1 MSFRRVPFVRFQQS
15 ETDCGI
21 ACVSMLLASFGRRA
35 SMENLRDMV
44 SWGRDGTSVAAITEL
59 LEGLGVRYAVESV
72 DDIGYFRRDDF
83 EGPCMVHWRFSHW
96 VVVEG
101 AGRKGFSV
109 VDPQRGRYMVSP
121 EEYSSSFTGILI
133 RIVGTDYER
142 VGRLARLRSL
152 ISRMRSIG
160 GVFIPFVD
168 RKRLGLSVAA
178 ALIVQAIP
186 GLGAWLTATLF
197 SRMSVGLDRDT
208 AITCCLSLLAF
219 GIGSG
224 LAMFSRGI
232 ASAQLG
238 ADLRMSIGVRL
249 LSAFLNASFR
259 YVQGRSIGD
268 VVNRIVGVQ
277 VVQNLLSN
285 VLLTVMFDLTST
297 VVYVV
302 VLLLLWTEA
311 GVYVCLLLVAYA
323 VFLFFSGRRM
333 YHLSVASVNA
343 ASTAQSELVGICSAA
358 EAIKLAQAE
367 RRISSN
373 WRFTLGQEV
382 FREYRFLRFQAMLQA
397 AGVFVQ
403 QVLPLCILV
412 YGAFRFT
419 QGSVSIGLIAG
430 VNSLLGSLFGSAMM
444 ISYTAQQILS
454 SGVVLER
461 VRDLLHAPQEI
472 SRDMSSEGIGAATFS
487 QSLTLSHVVK
497 RYGGSSYPVL
507 SDVSLTVRPGDF
519 IGIKGR
525 TGAGKTTLLRTIVCL
540 EDIEGGD
547 IRFDGVSKDELTVM
561 SVRSLFGVVS
571 QEPQIMAGSL
581 RYNLTL
587 GVDGVFSDDLLFEAL
602 EVVELAQEVRMMPM
616 GLDTVIGDSGAGLS
630 GGQCQRLAIGRAVL
644 RDCSVLVLDEATSAL
659 DLSTEVAV
667 VSKLRRRG
675 VAVICAT
682 HRDSTLR
689 SADAVYE
696 LAGGKLTRVCLC

>member
-1 MSFRRVPFVRFQQS
+1 MSFRCVPFVRFQQS
-15 ETDCGI
+15 ETGCGI
-21 ACVSMLLASFGRRA
+21 ACISMLLAYFGRRI
-35 SMENLRDMV
+35 SIEDLRDMV

-59 LEGLGVRYAVESV
+59 LERLSVRYTVEGV
-72 DDIGYFRRDDF
+72 DDIDYFRSDKF

-96 VVVEG
+96 VIVEG

-109 VDPQRGRYMVSP
+109 VDPQRGRYIVSP
-121 EEYSSSFTGILI
+121 EEYSNSFTGVLI
-133 RIVGTDYER
+133 RIVETDHKR
-142 VGRLARLRSL
+142 VGRLVRLRSL
-152 ISRMRSIG
+152 IYHGRSISR
-160 GVFIPFVD
+160 VFIPFID
-168 RKRLGLSVAA
+168 RKRLVLSVAA
-178 ALIVQAIP
+178 ALVVQTIP

-197 SRMSVGLDRDT
+197 SRMSVGLDKST
-208 AITCCLSLLAF
+208 AIICCLSLFTF
-219 GIGSG
+219 GVGSG
-224 LAMFSRGI
+224 LAMLSRGI

-249 LSAFLNASFR
+249 LSSFLNASFR
-259 YVQGRSIGD
+259 YVQGQSIGD
-268 VVNRIVGVQ
+268 IVNRIVGVQ

-302 VLLLLWTEA
+302 ALLLLWTEA
-311 GVYVCLLLVAYA
+311 GVYVCLLLVIYA

-343 ASTAQSELVGICSAA
+343 ASTAQSELVGICSAV

-367 RRISSN
+367 RRISED
-373 WRFTLGQEV
+373 WRVSLGSEV
-382 FREYRFLRFQAMLQA
+382 FREYKFLRFQAMLQGV
-397 AGVFVQ
+397 GVFVQ

-412 YGAFRFT
+412 YGLFRFT
-419 QGSVSIGLIAG
+419 QGSVSIGLITG

-461 VRDLLHAPQEI
+461 VRDLLHMPQEVP
-472 SRDMSSEGIGAATFS
+472 RDAFTEGVGNATFS
-487 QSLTLSHVVK
+487 QSLTLSHIVK

-507 SDVSLTVRPGDF
+507 SDVSLTVQPGDF

-525 TGAGKTTLLRTIVCL
+525 TGAGKTTLLRTIVGL
-540 EDIEGGD
+540 EEIDDGD
-547 IRFDGVSKDELTVM
+547 IRFDGVNKDELTVM

-581 RYNLTL
+581 RHNLTL

-602 EVVELAQEVRMMPM
+602 DLVGLSREVRMMPM
-616 GLDTVIGDSGAGLS
+616 GLDTVVGDSGAGLS

-659 DLSTEVAV
+659 DVATEMAV
-667 VSKLRRRG
+667 IGRLRRRG

-689 SADAVYE
+689 WADAVYE
-696 LAGGKLTRVCLC
+696 LAGGKLTRVRLR